1 MAAPRHTLEFIPTLQ
16 DAVQGLGKL
25 VEDPTSDLD
34 EKELPGLDKLIT
46 DWYDEATDVSNE
58 EFTRRILEVFRD
70 STHNEVYKNVKG
82 QLPPQK
88 ELIFDKFVDGN
99 ITAEDAGE
107 LIARSEAEASVV
119 SRTEIQTQR
128 LFSRP
133 PKTEAPPQ
141 RKFITGH
148 VADLPFENWGRTVR
162 NTPAVTYY
170 PENVAEVQTIV
181 RDAVQNNRGVR
192 VSGFRHSWAPV
203 FGRNDKMGEKNNGDV
218 LISTLTELNA
228 GVLPNLTSLPSSLFE
243 PKETELNHIKVV
255 DAAYVSGQ
263 ALGDG
268 KKYVRVGT
276 ATTNE
281 QFRRWCINEGNV
293 TLPMNIIEVEITFG
307 GSNATIC
314 HGAGINHPTLS
325 DLVRCLEYV
334 DVHGNLRM
342 VNMADANLLRAA
354 SGCFGLLGV
363 VTHITFE
370 CDAMSTAVMHP
381 MKLDVVDA
389 IPPPPEIKDSDI
401 PEPLRKPRTEQQK
414 QISLQNFERRANG
427 DFYAEWFWFPY
438 SSQVWVNTW
447 KTDKRTNDVV
457 NYPSHAKT
465 FIQVLGTTIMNIGQD
480 ILQKIEALQ
489 TKPYM
494 QTSFL
499 SWLAMKNLDERKE
512 NEKPIRTLLPNAL
525 HFQRGVQN
533 IRVRDMEVEIPL
545 HAKKGTTNE
554 RDYTNVQRAWWDA
567 IITCYDNI
575 KTCPMRMPLE
585 MRIMGSSEVTLA
597 PQRGHKLGTCA
608 IEILTLKVVADIW
621 EPYAQQVL
629 DKWISYKDNDGKQVV
644 IRPHWAK
651 EWYSYKVDGN
661 PWIEK
666 LKKEIYKNEI
676 AEFKGLMAAIG
687 KKHGW
692 TLADLKRTFSNEV
705 LDYLYL
711 DDVLTSQTEK
721 DTQVQVQE
729 VLARSFLRRLFVKS
743 SCGLCRSETMP
754 N

>member
-128 LFSRP
+128 LFPRP

-281 QFRRWCINEGNV
+281 QFRRWCINEGDV

-334 DVHGNLRM
+334 DVH
-342 VNMADANLLRAA
+342 
-354 SGCFGLLGV
+354 
-363 VTHITFE
+363 
-370 CDAMSTAVMHP
+370 AVMHP
-381 MKLDVVDA
+381 IKLDVVDA

-414 QISLQNFERRANG
+414 QISLQNFERRADG

-489 TKPYM
+489 TKPYV

-629 DKWISYKDNDGKQVV
+629 DKWINYKDNDGKQVV

-651 EWYSYKVDGN
+651 EWYPYTVD
-661 PWIEK
+661 
-666 LKKEIYKNEI
+666 
-676 AEFKGLMAAIG
+676 EFKELMAAI
-687 KKHGW
+687 
-692 TLADLKRTFSNEV
+692 A
-705 LDYLYL
+705 
-711 DDVLTSQTEK
+711 EK
-721 DTQVQVQE
+721 ATQVQVQE
-729 VLARSFLRRLFVKS
+729 VLAQSFLRRLLVKS
-743 SCGLCRSETMP
+743 SCGLFRSETMP